1 MAKMFEALNILY
13 TGKDAIN
20 RQICL
25 FSICGIIGLLNGYL
39 ALGEQNL
46 NEVLLWQKILFG
58 ILILIFGLFL
68 IGYETVFMHTRELP
82 DINFDIFKIGIKKI
96 PFIIFLI
103 GIPFVLVS
111 LFTKYQYTAF
121 CIETL
126 IAIPLTMIQAG
137 FSYNYQENEISQ
149 LFKKYTVKDYF
160 VLLVERL
167 WIVIASYVITFF
179 ILFVIFFIGGT
190 IIAIMFKGD
199 VSTISFTVSSQ
210 QTVIAKLSNYVT
222 AILLTYILAIG
233 VLVWDYEVVKIND
246 NKP

>member
-103 GIPFVLVS
+103 GI
-111 LFTKYQYTAF
+111 
-121 CIETL
+121 
-126 IAIPLTMIQAG
+126 
-137 FSYNYQENEISQ
+137 
-149 LFKKYTVKDYF
+149 
-160 VLLVERL
+160 R
-167 WIVIASYVITFF
+167 
-179 ILFVIFFIGGT
+179 
-190 IIAIMFKGD
+190 
-199 VSTISFTVSSQ
+199 
-210 QTVIAKLSNYVT
+210 
-222 AILLTYILAIG
+222 
-233 VLVWDYEVVKIND
+233 
-246 NKP
+246 